1 MEKKML
7 KQNDVSEKTLQKY
20 ILSPEQ
26 KIALMEEKIRRAEQA
41 TEALAELVKRLP
53 PRRGSKW

>member
-1 MEKKML
+1 ML

-53 PRRGSKW
+53 PRRGLKW

>member
-1 MEKKML
+1 ML
-7 KQNDVSEKTLQKY
+7 KQNDDSEKILQKY

-41 TEALAELVKRLP
+41 TKELAELVKRLP
-53 PRRGSKW
+53 PRRSLKW

>member
-7 KQNDVSEKTLQKY
+7 KQNDDSEKILQKY

-26 KIALMEEKIRRAEQA
+26 RIALMEEKIRRAEQA
-41 TEALAELVKRLP
+41 TKEMAELVKRLP
-53 PRRGSKW
+53 PSNKLRW